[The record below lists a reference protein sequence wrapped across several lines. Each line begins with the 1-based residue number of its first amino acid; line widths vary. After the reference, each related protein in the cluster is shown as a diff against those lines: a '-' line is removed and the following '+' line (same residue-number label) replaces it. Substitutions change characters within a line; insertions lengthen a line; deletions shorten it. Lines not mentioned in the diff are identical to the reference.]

1 MKLQIILHFQR
12 GFFENFIEKYSKLK
26 YTNFRGFGNNRRN
39 GKEYSMC
46 TAVTYKTNNHYFGRN
61 LDLERS
67 YGERVVITPRFY
79 EFPMRCVSSLC
90 EHYAMIGMATVVDGY
105 PLYYEATNE
114 KGLSM
119 AGLNFPHNADYKE
132 YDASKDNITPF
143 EFVPWI
149 LTQCANVEEAR
160 ALLNKINLVNI
171 NFSDKLPLTPLH
183 WIISDKECSITVE
196 SVKSG
201 LKVYENPYGVL
212 TNNPTFDYH
221 VMNLNNYMGLHE
233 GVAVNN
239 ICPTKDLNNYS
250 LGLGA
255 FGLPGDFSSTS
266 RFVRAV
272 FVKEK
277 SRSGSSERE
286 SVSQFFHILGA
297 VAMPKGC
304 VLSEN
309 GEYEYTRYSSC
320 CNTDKGVY
328 YYITY
333 DNSTITAV
341 DMHAINLDAADVY
354 QFDLIE

>member
-1 MKLQIILHFQR
+1 
-12 GFFENFIEKYSKLK
+12 
-26 YTNFRGFGNNRRN
+26 
-39 GKEYSMC
+39 MC

-79 EFPMRCVSSLC
+79 EFPMRCVSPLQ
-90 EHYAMIGMATVVDGY
+90 EHYAMVGMATVVDGY

-119 AGLNFPHNADYKE
+119 AGLNFPDNADYKE
-132 YDASKDNITPF
+132 FAEGKDNITPF
-143 EFVPWI
+143 EFTPWI
-149 LTQCANVEEAR
+149 LGKCANVEEVL
-160 ALLNKINLVNI
+160 ALLEHVNLVKI
-171 NFSDKLPLTPLH
+171 NFSEQLPLSPLH
-183 WIISDKECSITVE
+183 WMISDRERSITVE
-196 SVKSG
+196 CVKSG
-201 LKVYENPYGVL
+201 LKIYENPFGVL

-221 VMNLNNYMGLHE
+221 RMNLNNYMGLHE
-233 GVAVNN
+233 GFAVNN
-239 ICPTKDLNNYS
+239 ICPAKDLKNYS

-255 FGLPGDFSSTS
+255 LGLPGDFSSAS

-272 FVKEK
+272 FVKQK
-277 SRSGSSERE
+277 SCSGSGERE

-304 VLSEN
+304 VLAAN
-309 GEYEYTRYSSC
+309 GDYEYTRYSSC

-341 DMHAINLDAADVY
+341 DMHAVNLDAADVY